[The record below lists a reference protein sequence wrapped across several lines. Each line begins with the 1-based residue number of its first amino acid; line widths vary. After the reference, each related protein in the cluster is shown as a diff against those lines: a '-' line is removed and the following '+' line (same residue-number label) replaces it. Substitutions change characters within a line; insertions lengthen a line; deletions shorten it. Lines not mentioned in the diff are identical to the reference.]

1 MDENRRI
8 FLKILAVTVSY
19 VTVACIIAAIMQRI
33 DTGGWAGIDA
43 ERFHYMARMIINGFA
58 PYVSFVDPKPP
69 LVFFVVAAMDFAGTP
84 GFLDIP
90 VITGINILCAL
101 LVFYIGNKDYGYIAG
116 FFAGGFYLIVAVFV
130 QGYFLFSEQFAVLF
144 LLLAFIFAR
153 KREYLLA
160 GIFIGLAFG
169 FKQYAILGMVPLLYL
184 MRAQGDRRYYHLVV
198 PAAVVIV
205 VPFAALLFWYG
216 NTTFMSAINWTFCV
230 VPAYVS
236 GQTIADIP
244 NYHTSDLFSYALAL
258 TSSIFVMLPAVLFS
272 AASVLR
278 RGLRTPSEW
287 AVFLFA
293 ILFFGT
299 LFVRQY
305 LHYWILVLPFLALL
319 ACREFADDDKK
330 GCTDPS
336 GSHP

>member
-1 MDENRRI
+1 MDENRRT
-8 FLKILAVTVSY
+8 FLKILAVAVSY
-19 VTVACIIAAIMQRI
+19 VAVACVIAAIMQRI
-33 DTGGWAGIDA
+33 DTGGWAGVDA
-43 ERFHYMARMIINGFA
+43 DRFHYMARMIINGFA
-58 PYVSFVDPKPP
+58 PYVSFIDPKPP
-69 LVFFVVAAMDFAGTP
+69 LIFFVVAIMDLAGAP

-101 LVFYIGNKDYGYIAG
+101 LVFYIGNKDYGYIPG
-116 FFAGGFYLIVAVFV
+116 FFAGGFYLIVAAFV
-130 QGYFLFSEQFAVLF
+130 QGYFLFSEQFAVFF

-153 KREYLLA
+153 KREYVIA

-169 FKQYAILGMVPLLYL
+169 FKQYAILGLVPLLYL
-184 MRAQGDRRYYHLVV
+184 MWAQDDCRYYRLIV
-198 PAAVVIV
+198 PAAVVIIA
-205 VPFAALLFWYG
+205 PFAALLFWYG
-216 NTTFMSAINWTFCV
+216 NDTFMSAINWTFYMA
-230 VPAYVS
+230 PAYVS

-244 NYHTSDLFSYALAL
+244 NYHADNLFSYALAL
-258 TSSIFVMLPAVLFS
+258 ISGIVILLPAALFS

-278 RGLRTPSEW
+278 RGLRTPLEW
-287 AVFLFA
+287 AIFLFA

-330 GCTDPS
+330 DRTDPS
-336 GSHP
+336 GSHQ